1 MKSYYTLSQTHGSR
15 RRTYK
20 GDISKPGDTGRPTRC
35 FSRWQPRNKSTKGVH
50 LLKTTKTGQMP
61 SVIDIAGKTRAEEPP
76 LHPTS
81 RRAALEIARENI
93 HTVQVTSRPGP
104 KTYTMHGPGYYT
116 EECNVLRNNRK
127 KRGPTASQGIP

>member
-1 MKSYYTLSQTHGSR
+1 
-15 RRTYK
+15 
-20 GDISKPGDTGRPTRC
+20 
-35 FSRWQPRNKSTKGVH
+35 
-50 LLKTTKTGQMP
+50 MP

-127 KRGPTASQGIP
+127 KTRANGLTRNTAKEDNKREDGL